1 MAFLH
6 EGVGF
11 ARIEEAIYDDTRPR
25 GGILAVQVFC
35 ASDRDIDVLHLGFCG
50 DMDRYDEQQEQQA
63 AYNHIEIRF
72 IHGDMQV
79 VGLLDDI
86 GEGNAEF
93 ERDEGVAVR
102 CAAVF
107 GIMVVAVVMLV
118 VVVDGTHTPVTFYV
132 PMG

>member
-1 MAFLH
+1 
-6 EGVGF
+6 
-11 ARIEEAIYDDTRPR
+11 
-25 GGILAVQVFC
+25 
-35 ASDRDIDVLHLGFCG
+35 
-50 DMDRYDEQQEQQA
+50 
-63 AYNHIEIRF
+63 
-72 IHGDMQV
+72 

>member
-1 MAFLH
+1 
-6 EGVGF
+6 
-11 ARIEEAIYDDTRPR
+11 
-25 GGILAVQVFC
+25 
-35 ASDRDIDVLHLGFCG
+35 
-50 DMDRYDEQQEQQA
+50 
-63 AYNHIEIRF
+63 
-72 IHGDMQV
+72 MQV

-132 PMG
+132 QWGERKKA